1 MAEAFQLEVATPER
15 LIVEERV
22 TEAQI
27 PARDGYIGVLAGHAP
42 LVAELQT
49 GVLSYVAE
57 GRTRYLAI
65 HRGFVEV
72 LPDHVRV
79 LADLG
84 ERAEEIDVARAKA
97 AFEHAQKL
105 LEEPH
110 VDLDPAAAL
119 AEMHSAQA
127 RLEAASRAPQD
138 SRGAQ

>member
-1 MAEAFQLEVATPER
+1 M
-15 LIVEERV
+15 
-22 TEAQI
+22 
-27 PARDGYIGVLAGHAP
+27 
-42 LVAELQT
+42 AELQT

-84 ERAEEIDVARAKA
+84 ERAEEIDVARAQA
-97 AFEHAQKL
+97 DLEHAQKL

-119 AEMHSAQA
+119 AEMQSAQV
-127 RLEAASRAPQD
+127 RLEAASRAPHD
-138 SRGAQ
+138 SRGVQ

>member
-15 LIVEERV
+15 LIVEELV

-42 LVAELQT
+42 LVAELKT

-65 HRGFVEV
+65 HCGFVEV

-79 LADLG
+79 LANVG
-84 ERAEEIDVARAKA
+84 ERAEEIDVARAQRDL
-97 AFEHAQKL
+97 EHAQKL
-105 LEEPH
+105 FEEPH

-119 AEMHSAQA
+119 AEMQIAQA
-127 RLEAASRAPQD
+127 RLEAALLAPQD
-138 SRGAQ
+138 SRGVQ

>member
-1 MAEAFQLEVATPER
+1 MADAFQLDVATPER

-27 PARDGYIGVLAGHAP
+27 PARGGYLGVLPGHAA
-42 LVAELQT
+42 LVAELQS
-49 GVLSYVAE
+49 GVLSYVAA
-57 GRTRYLAI
+57 GRSRYLAI
-65 HRGFVEV
+65 HGGFVEV

-84 ERAEEIDVARAKA
+84 ERAEEIDVARAQA
-97 AFEHAQKL
+97 ALERAQKT

-119 AEMHSAQA
+119 DEMQRAQA
-127 RLEAASRAPQD
+127 RLEAAAHKQ
-138 SRGAQ
+138 

>member
-1 MAEAFQLEVATPER
+1 MADAFQLEVATPER
-15 LIVEERV
+15 LIVQEQV

-49 GVLSYVAE
+49 GVLSYVTG
-57 GRTRYLAI
+57 GRTRHLAV
-65 HRGFVEV
+65 HWGFVEV
-72 LPDHVRV
+72 LPDQVRV

-84 ERAEEIDVARAKA
+84 ERAEEIDVGRAQA
-97 AFEHAQKL
+97 AFERAQKM

-119 AEMHSAQA
+119 AEMQKAQA
-127 RLEAASRAPQD
+127 RLEAAAHK
-138 SRGAQ
+138 